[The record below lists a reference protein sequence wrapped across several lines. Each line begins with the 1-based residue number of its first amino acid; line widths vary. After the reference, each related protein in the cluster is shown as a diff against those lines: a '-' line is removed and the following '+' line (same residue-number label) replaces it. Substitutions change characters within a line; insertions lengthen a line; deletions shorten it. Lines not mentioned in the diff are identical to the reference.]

1 MSAMAQCCGIVM
13 ILILLY
19 FFRRQKKIHLHT
31 EQAFLR
37 LSCCALICLC
47 LDISSIFVINRRDI
61 LPSWFV
67 AFIAKLYIVTLPLTV
82 IFGMVYV
89 CSDIY
94 SRKISNR
101 IIHRF
106 CFFLGL
112 AESVIIFAVPIYYHE
127 NEAGVVLYTEG
138 PSTTATYIFVAVN
151 MFLLVYQTFRN
162 QHILNKRRT
171 HAVWTWLLLWTAA
184 AFIQLFHGELL
195 VVGYAGSLGIMIIYL
210 SLENP
215 EINIDR
221 RTGLFNRN
229 ALLQYLKQLYGDQ
242 QTFSLLSLVLDYTYT
257 QNLNASSQEK
267 ARMDLINYLESIK
280 SAFVF
285 QNADEE
291 IILILQN
298 RYDADTVKQIID
310 KRFEQGWG
318 KDNSITFR
326 SAWLY
331 MPDASIAQS
340 REELLAYLRY
350 ARQNLLKDRT
360 FCLVDQSVV
369 DEMVLE
375 KSMEEL
381 MISAISRDAVE
392 VFYQPIYSTKEHR
405 FTSAEALVR
414 IRDEKGN
421 LVPPGKFI
429 PIAEKNG
436 MILKLGKIVFKKVCQ
451 FIKENDIERYGLH
464 YIEVNLSVVQC
475 AYEHLASEYIRI
487 MNIYRVD
494 PRKINLEITESASSN
509 AKKTL
514 LDNMNILLNHGVS
527 FSLDDF
533 GTGQSNLN
541 YIVDMPVSIV
551 KFDRSMTQAYFESD
565 RARYVM
571 EAAMHMIHGMK
582 LEIVSEGIETKDAC
596 ETMEQLDIG
605 YIQGYYFSKPLPKNE
620 FLEFLVKAGQCETS
634 DASLSSTKYGI

>member
-19 FFRRQKKIHLHT
+19 FFRRQKKVQLHT

-67 AFIAKLYIVTLPLTV
+67 AFVAKLYIVTLPMTV
-82 IFGMVYV
+82 VFGMVYV

-94 SRKISNR
+94 SKKISNK

-106 CFFLGL
+106 CFFLSL
-112 AESVIIFAVPIYYHE
+112 AESIIIFAVPIHYHE

-138 PSTTATYIFVAVN
+138 PSTIATYIFVAVN
-151 MFLLVYQTFRN
+151 MFLLVYQTFKN

-291 IILILQN
+291 IILILKN
-298 RYDADTVKQIID
+298 RYEADTIKQIID

-331 MPDASIAQS
+331 MPDASIAQT

-392 VFYQPIYSTKEHR
+392 VFYQPIYSTKERR

-414 IRDEKGN
+414 IRDENGN

-475 AYEHLASEYIRI
+475 AYEHLASDYIRI

-494 PRKINLEITESASSN
+494 PGKINLEITESASSN

-514 LDNMNILLNHGVS
+514 LDNMNILLNYGVS

-605 YIQGYYFSKPLPKNE
+605 YIQGYYFSKPLPKDE
-620 FLEFLVKAGQCETS
+620 FLEFLVKAGQCKIS
-634 DASLSSTKYGI
+634 DIPQSAQ